1 MQLLCRVTAYIQGIV
16 EYSSL
21 KHKHSSERLVC
32 ISDVLYTG
40 SCRDEAL

>member
-1 MQLLCRVTAYIQGIV
+1 MQLSCRVTAYIQGIV
-16 EYSSL
+16 EYPSL
-21 KHKHSSERLVC
+21 KHSSERLVC